1 MATKDG
7 FQKYLDA
14 GIAFTALTRARA
26 EELVHE
32 LVQSGEFQS
41 DDARAK
47 VEDLVDELIGMAR
60 KGREVL
66 VAQVRHEV
74 ARQMDS
80 AGITNLEDLAK
91 QVASLIGR
99 TAEAG
104 RAATATDKSSKK
116 ATTKAKA
123 SGKTGASKS
132 SATSTGASTA
142 AKKKAATKAAAKK
155 SPARKAAGTK
165 AAATKTSAKKATAKK
180 ATAKRSPSAARP
192 AD

>member
-1 MATKDG
+1 MVNRDA

-14 GIAFTALTRARA
+14 GIAFTNITRTRA

-32 LVQSGEFQS
+32 LVQSGEFQG

-47 VEDLVDELIGMAR
+47 VEELIERSR

-74 ARQMDS
+74 TRQLD
-80 AGITNLEDLAK
+80 GVGVTNLEDLAK
-91 QVASLIGR
+91 QVASLLGR

-104 RAATATDKSSKK
+104 RAASTGVKK
-116 ATTKAKA
+116 AAGKKAPGKKA
-123 SGKTGASKS
+123 
-132 SATSTGASTA
+132 A
-142 AKKKAATKAAAKK
+142 AKKAPPKKASSTKKKAAAKK
-155 SPARKAAGTK
+155 SPAKSSAGKK
-165 AAATKTSAKKATAKK
+165 AAAKKAPGKEAAAKKA
-180 ATAKRSPSAARP
+180 PSAGPTGARS